1 VQAEAHTL
9 RARYVPDQTVIS
21 GAAGLMAD
29 TPTSWRCDND
39 GPDQQGGC
47 SGIHAA
53 GALSR

>member
-1 VQAEAHTL
+1 MQAEAHTL